1 MADVSIL
8 DLFWLILKF
17 LAALGL
23 VCLIFLVFY
32 LIATVAF
39 RFLRGLPEVF
49 SGEASTGLIVGW
61 VLVIVALISI
71 VFALGPSVLE
81 RIHTVLPRR

>member
-23 VCLIFLVFY
+23 VCLIFFVVYIIGKLV
-32 LIATVAF
+32 F
-39 RFLRGLPEVF
+39 RFLLLLPRMF

-61 VLVIVALISI
+61 VLVIVAVISL
-71 VFALGPSVLE
+71 VFGFGANWLDTHPSQTA
-81 RIHTVLPRR
+81 R